1 MKNVFRIILVA
12 LLAGVATQVDAQ
24 TASQKIG
31 YTNVDY
37 ILSQMPETKVIE
49 TEIKTKEA
57 QYQTLIGQKQ
67 KDLQDKYANYQKNS
81 ATMSE
86 VIRADMEKQMQGL
99 QTNLQEF
106 QQNAVQELQGKQQQL
121 LAPVLEKIDKAI
133 KEVAKENGYTFVL
146 STDISREL
154 SPVLLYTTEEYNLTD
169 LVFKKMGVTPK
180 PVATT
185 PAAPANKPAA
195 SNSTTP
201 KKN

>member
-37 ILSQMPETKVIE
+37 ILSQMPETRVIE

-57 QYQTLIGQKQ
+57 QYQTLIQQKQ
-67 KDLQDKYANYQKNS
+67 KELQDKAANYQKNV
-81 ATMSE
+81 ATMSD
-86 VIRADMEKQMQGL
+86 VIRADMEKQLQGL

-154 SPVLLYTTEEYNLTD
+154 SPVLLYTTEEYNITD

-180 PVATT
+180 PVATA
-185 PAAPANKPAA
+185 PAAPAKPAA

>member
-1 MKNVFRIILVA
+1 MVA

-37 ILSQMPETKVIE
+37 ILSQMPETRVIE

-57 QYQTLIGQKQ
+57 QYQTLIQQKQ
-67 KDLQDKYANYQKNS
+67 KELQDKAANYQKNV
-81 ATMSE
+81 ATMSD
-86 VIRADMEKQMQGL
+86 VIRADMEKQLQGL

-154 SPVLLYTTEEYNLTD
+154 SPVLLYTTEEYNITD

-180 PVATT
+180 PVATA
-185 PAAPANKPAA
+185 PAAPAKPAA
-195 SNSTTP
+195 SNSNTP